1 MIYVHALNILTP
13 GSISEV
19 PDGCQA
25 ATSCCV
31 KWTKSDLNILLML
44 PPLHSTSPHLSEE
57 SVCSSLR
64 RSHQESQAQL
74 VYSGDEFKD
83 FSQVS
88 DPKSTSVTACLY
100 T

>member
-1 MIYVHALNILTP
+1 
-13 GSISEV
+13 
-19 PDGCQA
+19 
-25 ATSCCV
+25 
-31 KWTKSDLNILLML
+31 ML

-88 DPKSTSVTACLY
+88 DPKSTLVTVCLY
-100 T
+100 IGDSLCLDLDRVMLYGADGGYVAPIRRTGGNGSALA